1 MQNDKKYLPSI
12 YEIVVSNYL
21 DDCNYSILVLS
32 HEPLTKENANIRA
45 LANLNDNNNNNNY
58 DHYYYVSNVKEP
70 KLYTNEWTEEEHKEF
85 LNIKS
90 LINNK

>member
-32 HEPLTKENANIRA
+32 HEPLTKDSAHINQ
-45 LANLNDNNNNNNY
+45 LAKLDDNEQ
-58 DHYYYVSNVKEP
+58 YYFVSRVNVPEIKWNCYTEKE
-70 KLYTNEWTEEEHKEF
+70 YEELLK
-85 LNIKS
+85 IKS

>member
-32 HEPLTKENANIRA
+32 HEPLTKDSAHINQ
-45 LANLNDNNNNNNY
+45 LAKLDDNEQ
-58 DHYYYVSNVKEP
+58 YYFVSRVNVPEIT
-70 KLYTNEWTEEEHKEF
+70 LHSWTEEEHKEF

>member
-32 HEPLTKENANIRA
+32 HERLTKDSAGINQ
-45 LANLNDNNNNNNY
+45 LAKLDDNEQ
-58 DHYYYVSNVKEP
+58 YYFVSRVNVPEIKWNCYTDKE
-70 KLYTNEWTEEEHKEF
+70 YEELLK
-85 LNIKS
+85 IKS